1 MVNRVGM
8 AILLSILAAA
18 MASCGGGGR
27 SVSTGEPARIVTH
40 KVIPGESWVSIS
52 EDFYGS
58 GLRAEALAQFNGTDP
73 AAPPPAGKGIR
84 IPLFPEDLDI
94 LDSRLDAASIYNEGL
109 DLAVRGDYAGAV
121 EKFREAVREDSDL
134 HEASFNLA
142 VTYQKLGLHSNAE
155 TVLEDLVTRE
165 PGNAEYYFALGN
177 SRFHQGHFSKAAR
190 AFRRALDVDP
200 GHLPSL
206 YSLAVSQEKMGRES
220 KAEDSWRRYLEL
232 DPDSEWSDEARA
244 RLEALEKKR

>member
-1 MVNRVGM
+1 MMLSRAGT

-18 MASCGGGGR
+18 MVSCGGGGR
-27 SVSTGEPARIVTH
+27 SVSTEEPARVVTH

-52 EDFYGS
+52 EDFYGT
-58 GLRAEALAQFNGTDP
+58 GTRAGALAQFNGED
-73 AAPPPAGKGIR
+73 AASPPPPGKGVR
-84 IPLFPEDLDI
+84 I
-94 LDSRLDAASIYNEGL
+94 LDSRLGAATIYNKGL
-109 DLAVRGDYAGAV
+109 DLAVMGDYAGAV
-121 EKFREAVREDSDL
+121 ENFREALREDPDF

-155 TVLEDLVTRE
+155 TVLDDLVMKK
-165 PGNAEYYFALGN
+165 PGNAGYYFALGN
-177 SRFHQGHFSKAAR
+177 SRFHQDHYSDAAR
-190 AFRRALDVDP
+190 AFRRALDIDP

-232 DPDSEWSDEARA
+232 DPDSEWADEARA
-244 RLEALEKKR
+244 RLGALEKKQ